1 MADATYPLYRPQRR
15 RFRLRIGN
23 RPRLIAICGLC
34 LALVAGTI
42 ALLHRQPAPDPA
54 RSLADA
60 ERTLAIGNYSAAR
73 NNALAA
79 AKSAPRIAEAQAV
92 LARAYLELGDGGAA
106 EAALIR
112 AHDAG
117 MPADRLH
124 QLQAQARLLQ
134 GDPDGA
140 LAEAAKATP
149 RYADYAL
156 RIRALALAAK
166 GNPFGAQLLLQGM
179 LGHAPRDAAAWTTLG
194 RIRLDAGDVG
204 GAADAA
210 GHASTLAPWEP
221 AALVL
226 EGEVV
231 RSRYGLAAALP
242 WFDAAL
248 KRDAYYPPALID
260 QAATLGDLGRNADM
274 LASTRALMAAR
285 PGDAR
290 ALYFQSVLAA
300 RAGRLDLARSLLSLT
315 GDTVNDLPGAI
326 LLGGAID
333 YQQGKD
339 EQAIGK
345 WRRLQQMQPLN
356 IGVRRLLA
364 SALLRSG
371 DAVGAREMLRP
382 VVLRD
387 DADAYSLRL
396 AARAF
401 EVTGDR
407 TGAAT
412 LLDRAQAGGRGAAP
426 AFASTDDIGT
436 LQAGAAQ
443 APSDP
448 TYAIGLMRGLID
460 QRDTAGAIAGAHT
473 LVAASP
479 GAPAAQLALGDALVA
494 AGRYADAIAPYARAA
509 DLSFDEP
516 TMLRLVDADGHAGHG
531 RDAAATLAL
540 YLAQNPQSATA
551 RRLLGHLQVVSGQF
565 DAAIETLETV
575 RGVVGNRDVA
585 LLTDLA
591 IAYAGA
597 GDGDVA
603 RRYAAGAYALAPM
616 NASVADAYGVALA
629 AAGDPDGAR
638 QMIAKAT
645 TLAPTDPA
653 IAAHRRQIGG

>member
-1 MADATYPLYRPQRR
+1 MADATYPLYRTRGRR
-15 RFRLRIGN
+15 RRIRIGN
-23 RPRLIAICGLC
+23 RPRLIAICALC
-34 LALVAGTI
+34 LALVVGTI

-54 RSLADA
+54 RSLSNAV
-60 ERTLAIGNYSAAR
+60 RTLAAGNYSAAR
-73 NNALAA
+73 TNAQAA
-79 AKSAPRIAEAQAV
+79 AKSAPRSGLAQAV

-112 AHDAG
+112 ARDAG

-124 QLQAQARLLQ
+124 QLQAHARLLQ

-140 LAEAAKATP
+140 LAEAAQATP
-149 RYADYAL
+149 RYIDYAT

-166 GNPFGAQLLLQGM
+166 GTIFGAQVLLQGVVQR
-179 LGHAPRDAAAWTTLG
+179 APNDAAAWTTLG
-194 RIRLDAGDVG
+194 RIRFDAGDVG

-210 GHASTLAPWEP
+210 RHASALAPWEP

-226 EGEVV
+226 QGDVV

-248 KRDAYYPPALID
+248 KRDAYYPPALMD
-260 QAATLGDLGRNADM
+260 EAATLGDLGRNADM
-274 LASTRALMAAR
+274 LASARALMAAR

-300 RAGRLDLARSLLSLT
+300 RAGRLDLARSLLSHT
-315 GDTVNDLPGAI
+315 GDAVNYLPGAI

-333 YQQGKD
+333 YAQGKD

-382 VVLRD
+382 IVLRD

-401 EVTGDR
+401 EATGDR
-407 TGAAT
+407 AGAAT
-412 LLDRAQAGGRGAAP
+412 FLDRAQAGARGAAST
-426 AFASTDDIGT
+426 FASADDLVT
-436 LQAGAAQ
+436 LRAAAAQ

-448 TYAIGLMRGLID
+448 TYAIGVMRGLIG
-460 QRDTAGAIAGAHT
+460 QGDTAGAIAAAHA

-494 AGRYADAIAPYARAA
+494 AGRYADAIVPYARAA

-516 TMLRLVDADGHAGHG
+516 TMLRLVDADSRAGHAQN
-531 RDAAATLAL
+531 AAATLAL
-540 YLAQNPQSATA
+540 YLAQNPQSVTA
-551 RRLLGHLQVVSGQF
+551 RRLLGHLQVVGGQF
-565 DAAIETLETV
+565 DVAIETLETV
-575 RGVVGNRDVA
+575 RAMVGNRNVA

-591 IAYAGA
+591 VAYAGA

-603 RRYAAGAYALAPM
+603 RRYGASAYAMAPM
-616 NASVADAYGVALA
+616 NAGVADAYGVALA
-629 AAGDPDGAR
+629 ADDDVDGAR
-638 QMIAKAT
+638 QLIAKAVA
-645 TLAPTDPA
+645 LAPGDAA
-653 IAAHRRQIGG
+653 IAAHRHQIGG

>member
-1 MADATYPLYRPQRR
+1 MAEATYPLYRQRQRR
-15 RFRLRIGN
+15 RIRIGN
-23 RPRLIAICGLC
+23 RPRLIAICALC

-54 RSLADA
+54 RSLADGVQ
-60 ERTLAIGNYSAAR
+60 TLASGNYSAAR
-73 NNALAA
+73 NNAQAA
-79 AKSAPRIAEAQAV
+79 SRDGAQRAVAEAV

-112 AHDAG
+112 ARDAG

-124 QLQAQARLLQ
+124 QLQAHARLLQ

-140 LAEAAKATP
+140 LAEAAKTTP
-149 RYADYAL
+149 RYAAYAI
-156 RIRALALAAK
+156 RVRALALAAK
-166 GNPFGAQLLLQGM
+166 GDIVGAQTLLQSV
-179 LGHAPRDAAAWTTLG
+179 LERAPRDAAAWTTLG
-194 RIRLDAGDVG
+194 RIRYDAGDIG

-210 GHASTLAPWEP
+210 THAAALAPWEP

-226 EGEVV
+226 QGEVV

-260 QAATLGDLGRNADM
+260 LAATSGDLGHYADM
-274 LASTRALMAAR
+274 LSSARALTAAR
-285 PGDAR
+285 PGDR
-290 ALYFQSVLAA
+290 YALYFQAVLAA

-315 GDTVNDLPGAI
+315 GTAANDLPGAI

-333 YQQGKD
+333 YAQGKD

-345 WRRLQQMQPLN
+345 WRRLQRMQPLN

-371 DAVGAREMLRP
+371 DAAGAREMLRP
-382 VVLRD
+382 IVLRG

-401 EVTGDR
+401 EATGDR
-407 TGAAT
+407 AGAAA
-412 LLDRAQAGGRGAAP
+412 LIDRAQAGTPAAAP
-426 AFASTDDIGT
+426 AFASADDLGT

-443 APSDP
+443 APNDP
-448 TYAIGLMRGLID
+448 TYAIGVMRGLID
-460 QRDTAGAIAGAHT
+460 QGDEAGAIAKARM

-494 AGRYADAIAPYARAA
+494 AGKYGDAVAPYARAA
-509 DLSFDEP
+509 DLAFDEP
-516 TMLRLVDADGHAGHG
+516 TMLRLVDADGRAGHA

-551 RRLLGHLQVVSGQF
+551 RALLGHLQVVGGQF
-565 DAAIETLETV
+565 DAAIETLEAV
-575 RGVVGNRDVA
+575 RAVTGTRTVA
-585 LLTDLA
+585 LLADLA
-591 IAYAGA
+591 VAYAGA
-597 GDGDVA
+597 GEGDVA
-603 RRYAAGAYALAPM
+603 RRYAAAAYALAPM
-616 NASVADAYGVALA
+616 NAGVADAYGVALA
-629 AAGDPDGAR
+629 ADGDTDGAR
-638 QMIAKAT
+638 QLIGKAAS
-645 TLAPTDPA
+645 LAPRDPA